1 MALGG
6 LKHSLCHG
14 ILQVLRS
21 LFSQLEDAAQAAS
34 AANGHN
40 ADSEAGVHTCVDAAA
55 ATDQLQG
62 LSLAAGQSS
71 EEGVALEGCGKGAG
85 QSLAGEQGAE
95 GSKGQATAVPD
106 SASSASGRAIVENLL
121 ELRKAYGV

>member
-1 MALGG
+1 M
-6 LKHSLCHG
+6 
-14 ILQVLRS
+14 LQVLRS

-40 ADSEAGVHTCVDAAA
+40 ADSGAHTCVDAAA
-55 ATDQLQG
+55 AADQLQG
-62 LSLAAGQSS
+62 LGLAAGQSS
-71 EEGVALEGCGKGAG
+71 EESVALEGCGTGAG

-95 GSKGQATAVPD
+95 GSKGQA
-106 SASSASGRAIVENLL
+106 SSASRRAIVEGLL